1 MNAPRTA
8 APAANVTTT
17 VAPAFDLD
25 AALEEATLAMHRAGA
40 ANKDTKSLSQGERE
54 AALAGLS
61 RALGLNPLT
70 NAVRFIA
77 LQGGEALYVT
87 RQGTDQIAA
96 RLRIN
101 RETIVGPEIR
111 DIAGVKMV
119 FCQVRAREPGPDG
132 RSDVATATLPLK
144 DPSNDLMKCET
155 KAKRRAVLS
164 LVGLGLL
171 TEDDAEA
178 AQASEAAAPK
188 GTPADLTEAWLS
200 DLAKVT
206 HIRELRGVYSTHARG
221 LSTTG
226 RDGRHDVRAWLR
238 ARGLSAVDVEVTAL
252 LATVPEAVAATLEL
266 AALEPGDDPAPKPD
280 ADALVRSMRALLPVV
295 ADEHSIMQA
304 KRILA
309 RSYAEAE
316 KMSSNMEAL
325 KTLVALASKPDTD
338 PEPDGDGTDGQG
350 KGRAGDDGEDP
361 AAAAYEAH
369 RAAQGETRAQVT
381 ELRVVRDES
390 ADPCVTSAAAW
401 REHLATL
408 HSKWHVVGSFRK
420 RASAFAAE
428 GVLHDREAATLRRLA
443 ELKESDPM
451 GFLYCTTKREREA
464 SQARKN
470 KAA

>member
-1 MNAPRTA
+1 MNAPRNAPAAAQTTTTA
-8 APAANVTTT
+8 APV
-17 VAPAFDLD
+17 FDLD

-119 FCQVRAREPGPDG
+119 FCQVRASSPDG
-132 RSDVATATLPLK
+132 RSDVATATIPLK
-144 DPSNDLMKCET
+144 DPANDLMKVET

-171 TEDDAEA
+171 TEEDAEA
-178 AQASEAAAPK
+178 AQASDATRQNDDPTAPWLAA
-188 GTPADLTEAWLS
+188 
-200 DLAKVT
+200 LATVAT
-206 HIRELRGVYSTHARG
+206 VRDLRGAYNAHTNALRVRG
-221 LSTTG
+221 L
-226 RDGRHDVRAWLR
+226 DGRADVRAWLR
-238 ARGLSAVDVEVTAL
+238 ARGLLAIEAEVTAVL
-252 LATVPEAVAATLEL
+252 STMPVALCDALDL
-266 AALEPGDDPAPKPD
+266 AALEPTDNPEPTPTELDLVTAARRVRATT
-280 ADALVRSMRALLPVV
+280 ADQ
-295 ADEHSIMQA
+295 HSTLTA
-304 KRILA
+304 WTILA
-309 RSYAEAE
+309 RSYGVATKA
-316 KMSSNMEAL
+316 SLRDAAAAL
-325 KTLVALASKPDTD
+325 KEACER
-338 PEPDGDGTDGQG
+338 PEEPPPTGTDGPAREPG
-350 KGRAGDDGEDP
+350 SDDGDDGS
-361 AAAAYEAH
+361 AAAYEAH
-369 RAAQGETRAQVT
+369 RAAQGERAQVT

-408 HSKWHVVGSFRK
+408 HSKWHVRGAFHK

-428 GVLHDREAATLRRLA
+428 GVHTARETATLERLTA
-443 ELKESDPM
+443 LGETAPRTL
-451 GFLYCTTKREREA
+451 LYSTPAPPRKR
-464 SQARKN
+464 
-470 KAA
+470 AA

>member
-8 APAANVTTT
+8 TNAQPAATSTTA
-17 VAPAFDLD
+17 APVFDLD
-25 AALEEATLAMHRAGA
+25 TALEEAAAAMRRVGA
-40 ANKDTKSLSQGERE
+40 QGQDTRGMSQGERE
-54 AALAGLS
+54 AALAGLAK
-61 RALGLNPLT
+61 ALGLNPLT
-70 NAVRFIA
+70 NPVRFIA

-101 RETIVGPEIR
+101 RETIVGPEVR
-111 DIAGVKMV
+111 DIGGQKLV

-132 RSDVATATLPLK
+132 RSDVATATIPLRE
-144 DPSNDLMKCET
+144 PHNDLMKCET
-155 KAKRRAVLS
+155 KAKRRATLS

-171 TEDDAEA
+171 TEDDAEGA
-178 AQASEAAAPK
+178 LASEGAAPR
-188 GTPADLTEAWLS
+188 GTPADLTDAWLS
-200 DLAKVT
+200 DLAKVG
-206 HIRELRGVYSTHARG
+206 RVRDLRGVYSAHSRG
-221 LSTTG
+221 LGTTG
-226 RDGRHDVRAWLR
+226 RDGRHDVRGWLR
-238 ARGLSAVDVEVTAL
+238 ARGLNAVDVEATAL
-252 LATVPEAVAATLEL
+252 IATVPEAVADALEL

-280 ADALVRSMRALLPVV
+280 TDALVKSMRALLAVV
-295 ADEHSIMQA
+295 ADEHSILQA

-316 KMSSNMEAL
+316 KMASNVEAL
-325 KTLVALASKPDTD
+325 KVLVALASKPDTD
-338 PEPDGDGTDGQG
+338 PTPPTGTDGPAREPG
-350 KGRAGDDGEDP
+350 SDDGEDP

-369 RAAQGETRAQVT
+369 RAAQGERAQVT

-390 ADPCVTSAAAW
+390 SDPCVTSAAAW
-401 REHLATL
+401 AAHLATERGT
-408 HSKWHVVGSFRK
+408 WGVRGAFRK
-420 RASAFAAE
+420 RERAFAAE

-464 SQARKN
+464 LQRKD

>member
-338 PEPDGDGTDGQG
+338 PEPPTDGPAREPG
-350 KGRAGDDGEDP
+350 SDDGEDS

-381 ELRVVRDES
+381 ELRVVRDHTDEELI
-390 ADPCVTSAAAW
+390 TSEAAW
-401 REHLATL
+401 VAYLATCNA
-408 HSKWHVVGSFRK
+408 FRT
-420 RASAFAAE
+420 RHAFRNLTGEFVKE
-428 GVLHDREAATLRRLA
+428 GVFVRRE
-443 ELKESDPM
+443 
-451 GFLYCTTKREREA
+451 
-464 SQARKN
+464 
-470 KAA
+470 KAALARIEALGFRDPRGWLYAPPENHKKAKRDKAA